1 MRRYWI
7 INPKNKGAETSGSA
21 IEEQKAGRFVEM
33 GWGEE
38 DCPKFYHQISDGDV
52 IVVAHAAHANS
63 IVEFAGIALG
73 KADKDNQRW
82 NLSTVIDDA
91 SIISRIQEAIRGSAP
106 DLAGGVSP
114 NPWGPTKSI
123 VEATPYSDNI
133 KRLISVLNEI
143 YTMAHTSKIRD
154 SLEKSKNLILT
165 GAPGTGKTY
174 LARKIAEEFAGKG
187 RWRQVQFHPSYDYT
201 DFVEGLR
208 PKNDR
213 NGQIVF
219 ERKDGI
225 FKEFCK
231 TALDDKEHS
240 FVFIID
246 EINRGDIS
254 KIFGELFYSIDP
266 GYRGEQGKVE
276 TQYQNLINK
285 NGNDIFKDGFY
296 VPENV
301 YILGTMNDIDRS
313 VESMDFAIRRRFC
326 WYEIKA
332 EDTAD
337 SILSKLDPD
346 IRETAKIKMTH
357 MNEVIENT
365 EGLSCAHHIGA
376 SYFLNLG
383 KDRSCEGNFDNLW
396 DYHLKPLI
404 AEYLRGQRNAETK
417 LNTIKKAYDGDES
430 QD

>member
-1 MRRYWI
+1 MKRYFKTDTGRWGTENEKPFYDLVI
-7 INPKNKGAETSGSA
+7 RESIAFCSSNFKYNPPQDGDIFAITIGYKVKALGVVKSQLRPITSPEFQHLSSEVSEFGIDFAPENLVVKLAIQELDSA
-21 IEEQKAGRFVEM
+21 NTFSYQNRQGICEIHQKDIIEEINH
-33 GWGEE
+33 
-38 DCPKFYHQISDGDV
+38 C
-52 IVVAHAAHANS
+52 
-63 IVEFAGIALG
+63 
-73 KADKDNQRW
+73 
-82 NLSTVIDDA
+82 LSSTMKID
-91 SIISRIQEAIRGSAP
+91 
-106 DLAGGVSP
+106 L
-114 NPWGPTKSI
+114 
-123 VEATPYSDNI
+123 I
-133 KRLISVLNEI
+133 KRLKNSF
-143 YTMAHTSKIRD
+143 
-154 SLEKSKNLILT
+154 NLILT